1 MINFFFFDFSTL
13 RLKNTQLCS
22 LQFTTSSFFTQAL
35 KNKKIFASKV
45 KGFA

>member
-1 MINFFFFDFSTL
+1 MINFLFFGFSAL
-13 RLKNTQLCS
+13 RSKNTQLCS
-22 LQFTTSSFFTQAL
+22 LHYTPSSFFTQAL